1 MNYFSWSTPSVLSRI
16 DCNVSGGG
24 DIYMRSVGTK
34 TKFVV
39 LFNFTSTKT
48 STRPAPAQASA
59 GQQGRSLL
67 AA

>member
-1 MNYFSWSTPSVLSRI
+1 MSVEEE
-16 DCNVSGGG
+16 
-24 DIYMRSVGTK
+24 IYKMQSVGTK

-48 STRPAPAQASA
+48 STRPAPAQARA

>member
-1 MNYFSWSTPSVLSRI
+1 MLVEVEI
-16 DCNVSGGG
+16 G
-24 DIYMRSVGTK
+24 DTQMRSMGTK

-48 STRPAPAQASA
+48 STRPAPAQARA